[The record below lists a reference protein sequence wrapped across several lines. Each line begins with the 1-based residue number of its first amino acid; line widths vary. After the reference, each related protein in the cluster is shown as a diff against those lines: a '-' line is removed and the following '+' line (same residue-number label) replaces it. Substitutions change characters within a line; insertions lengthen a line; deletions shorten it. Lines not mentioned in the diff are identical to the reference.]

1 MVKHGVK
8 NRETPVDSLLI
19 LADGGGSNSSKNR
32 LWKLSVQEK
41 LCNQYGITVTVCHFP
56 PGTSKYNPIEHRLFS
71 EISKNWA
78 GKPLVS
84 YETIL
89 NYISTTKTSNGLT
102 VKACID
108 TTKYDKGIKIS
119 DEEMKKINLKK
130 HKVLPEWNYTIFPS

>member
-1 MVKHGVK
+1 M
-8 NRETPVDSLLI
+8 S
-19 LADGGGSNSSKNR
+19 
-32 LWKLSVQEK
+32 
-41 LCNQYGITVTVCHFP
+41 VTVCHYP

-89 NYISTTKTSNGLT
+89 KYKSTTKTSSGLT

-108 TTKYDKGIKIS
+108 QTIYEKGIKIS
-119 DEEMKKINLKK
+119 DEEMKKINMNK
-130 HKVLPEWNYTIFPS
+130 HDVLPEWNYTIFPS